1 MLAEKMVPCVSL
13 AANPL
18 RKEIERE
25 GERENERARAES
37 STLVARDLHVIA
49 TSVTARAAPRHDRV
63 LFPTITMWVLAGPF
77 DGDTKDE
84 FPEFSA

>member
-13 AANPL
+13 ADNPL
-18 RKEIERE
+18 RKEIEK
-25 GERENERARAES
+25 EREERARAES
-37 STLVARDLHVIA
+37 STFVARDPHVIA
-49 TSVTARAAPRHDRV
+49 TSVTARASPRHDRV